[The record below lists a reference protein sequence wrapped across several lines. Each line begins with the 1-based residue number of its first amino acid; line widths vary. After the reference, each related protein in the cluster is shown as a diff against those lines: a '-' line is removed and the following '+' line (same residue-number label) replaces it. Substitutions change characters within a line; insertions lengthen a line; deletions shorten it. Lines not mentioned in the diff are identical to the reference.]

1 MNDRQYMNPVLAEA
15 TAFRMLH
22 EVFSRD
28 PGISPR
34 TAAVMADIFRMG
46 AAEPAVNPY
55 ERRRNRR

>member
-1 MNDRQYMNPVLAEA
+1 MNDRQYLNPVLAEA

-22 EVFSRD
+22 EVYSRD
-28 PGISPR
+28 PAISPR

-55 ERRRNRR
+55 ERRRTRR